1 MIARL
6 PGAPATRFTLTRPF
20 TPSGGRQNMVAYLSA
35 NGDPTDL
42 LVYELPRQGQ
52 IFGPEQVEAT
62 INQDPVVSQQIALW
76 NQQHSKVIYGDL
88 IIVPVGD
95 TMLYV
100 QPLYLRGE
108 GSQIPEL
115 KRLVVVANGK
125 VQMDGTLAEAIT
137 HLLAR

>member
-1 MIARL
+1 
-6 PGAPATRFTLTRPF
+6 
-20 TPSGGRQNMVAYLSA
+20 MVAYLTA
-35 NGDPTDL
+35 NGDPSDL

-52 IFGPEQVEAT
+52 VFGPEQVEAT

-95 TMLYV
+95 ALLYV

-115 KRLVVVANGK
+115 KRIVVVANGK
-125 VQMDGTLAEAIT
+125 VQMGGTLAEAIT
-137 HLLAR
+137 QLLKR